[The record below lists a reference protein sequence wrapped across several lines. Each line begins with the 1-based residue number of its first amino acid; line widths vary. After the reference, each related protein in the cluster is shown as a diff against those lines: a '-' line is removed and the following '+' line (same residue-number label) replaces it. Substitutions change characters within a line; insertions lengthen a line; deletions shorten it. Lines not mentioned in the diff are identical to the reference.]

1 MCVVIEVHI
10 CYQALVP
17 KENVARFT
25 SHDIVTIKFNTKT
38 YLPYNNFCVLTMKKN
53 LFCFFNNVYINY
65 MCVGQKMLSSN
76 MNSLLTKLI
85 SL

>member
-38 YLPYNNFCVLTMKKN
+38 YLPYNNFLCI
-53 LFCFFNNVYINY
+53 NNE
-65 MCVGQKMLSSN
+65 KEFLS
-76 MNSLLTKLI
+76 
-85 SL
+85 

>member
-53 LFCFFNNVYINY
+53 IFCFVNNICNITCALGKKCSAV
-65 MCVGQKMLSSN
+65 
-76 MNSLLTKLI
+76 T
-85 SL
+85 